1 METPKEVV
9 TEKKSIDSKDD
20 LDDLDEFL
28 DLDDNFNYG
37 DVVWE
42 EVPDDDVLLDD
53 VEEVES
59 LEKEQKHVSN
69 EKTAKDVTTDEEPK
83 DANVDDFIEE
93 LTEQKDVSEV
103 EKIIKPKET
112 KSNIIEED
120 LESDSISSIKS
131 SIADKFKIDDDSE
144 NTDLTKI
151 ISYEDKDEDLSIKSV
166 KETQDDK
173 KSDDDS
179 DSIL

>member
-1 METPKEVV
+1 MDGEVVGEVTEDVPRETPEVEEVMETPKEVV

-69 EKTAKDVTTDEEPK
+69 EKTAKDVK
-83 DANVDDFIEE
+83 KQAANVCREGF
-93 LTEQKDVSEV
+93 
-103 EKIIKPKET
+103 
-112 KSNIIEED
+112 
-120 LESDSISSIKS
+120 
-131 SIADKFKIDDDSE
+131 
-144 NTDLTKI
+144 
-151 ISYEDKDEDLSIKSV
+151 Y
-166 KETQDDK
+166 
-173 KSDDDS
+173 
-179 DSIL
+179 

>member
-1 METPKEVV
+1 M
-9 TEKKSIDSKDD
+9 
-20 LDDLDEFL
+20 
-28 DLDDNFNYG
+28 
-37 DVVWE
+37 
-42 EVPDDDVLLDD
+42 
-53 VEEVES
+53 
-59 LEKEQKHVSN
+59 KHVSN

-179 DSIL
+179 DSIKSKFNKKLDDELEEFNTDLDENVNSLSSKIVSVLIILLILIIAVVVALSLIQIVGI